1 MKESILQKFIRLFR
15 DIDKEIL
22 PNANV
27 LERIYIVFDFLWEK
41 IKYNIEL
48 IDYVQYR
55 FYFKRRIE
63 RDQFITHGK
72 LLKIIK
78 ICYIFRQYRISR
90 QRYAFISVKSI

>member
-55 FYFKRRIE
+55 FYFKRRIYLMS
-63 RDQFITHGK
+63 RLDKNFHPWWTK
-72 LLKIIK
+72 LFNIM
-78 ICYIFRQYRISR
+78 
-90 QRYAFISVKSI
+90 

>member
-55 FYFKRRIE
+55 FYFKRGSYAAKRE
-63 RDQFITHGK
+63 
-72 LLKIIK
+72 
-78 ICYIFRQYRISR
+78 ICSSQSKNSSNFSG
-90 QRYAFISVKSI
+90 

>member
-41 IKYNIEL
+41 IK
-48 IDYVQYR
+48 
-55 FYFKRRIE
+55 
-63 RDQFITHGK
+63 
-72 LLKIIK
+72 
-78 ICYIFRQYRISR
+78 
-90 QRYAFISVKSI
+90 SILR

>member
-55 FYFKRRIE
+55 FYF
-63 RDQFITHGK
+63 
-72 LLKIIK
+72 IILFHH
-78 ICYIFRQYRISR
+78 IIS
-90 QRYAFISVKSI
+90 IHTPSVSHL

>member
-78 ICYIFRQYRISR
+78 ICNYPKSRIF
-90 QRYAFISVKSI
+90 FDH